1 METDTGSRSGPLAGR
16 REWIGLA
23 VLALPTLLLSIDLSV
38 LYLALPHLTADLEPT
53 ATQQLWI
60 MDIYGF
66 MIAGLL
72 VTMGTLG
79 DRIGRRRLLL
89 IGAVMFAAA
98 SVAAAYSTSPEML
111 IVTRALLGIAGS
123 TVMPSTLAL
132 ISNMF
137 RNPAQRGMAIG
148 VWMSCFM
155 GGMAFGPVV
164 GGAMLQSFW
173 WGSVFLL
180 GVPVMLLLLIT
191 APVLLPEYRAP
202 EAGRLDLLSVILSMA
217 AILPVVYALKE
228 YANQG
233 VRIDSTLV
241 LLVGLVFAVWFVRRQ
256 NRIADPLVD
265 MGLFRR
271 RAFGS
276 ALGLHLLVGAI
287 QGGSLLL
294 VTLYL
299 QMVVGLSPLA
309 TGLWLVPTA
318 LATMAGAMLAPAIA
332 NRVRPAYVIAA
343 GLALSSVGY
352 LLLTRVSGEGELPL
366 VLGSFALV
374 MLGVGPTGALATG
387 LIVGSAP
394 PERAGSAA
402 SLAETGGELGI
413 ALGIATLGSLG
424 TLIYR
429 AGMDQSS
436 LEGLSGGAADTAS
449 ESIAGAVAT
458 AERLSSAQ
466 GTELL
471 EVARQA
477 FATSITGV
485 AILGA
490 GLFVALAL
498 IAIATLRDV
507 EPSEEG
513 AEPMDSATGTPPTD
527 SAAERPVAGPDSE
540 EGDARP
546 GTPRQPTS

>member
-1 METDTGSRSGPLAGR
+1 MTTQPSDGIDNRATP

-38 LYLALPHLTADLEPT
+38 LYLAIPHLAADLGAT
-53 ATQQLWI
+53 GTQQLWI

-72 VTMGTLG
+72 ITMGTLG

-89 IGAVMFAAA
+89 IGAAAFGAA
-98 SVAAAYSTSPEML
+98 SVAAAYSVSAEML
-111 IVTRALLGIAGS
+111 IATRALLGIAGA
-123 TVMPSTLAL
+123 TLMPSTLAL

-164 GGAMLQSFW
+164 GGAMLESFW

-180 GVPVMLLLLIT
+180 GVPVMLLLLVT
-191 APVLLPEYRAP
+191 GPVLIPEYRVADP
-202 EAGRLDLLSVILSMA
+202 GRLDPVSVFLSLVS
-217 AILPVVYALKE
+217 ILPVVYALKE
-228 YANQG
+228 YATHG
-233 VRIDSTLV
+233 VRVEPTV
-241 LLVGLVFAVWFVRRQ
+241 ALLAGLVFAVLFVKRQ
-256 NRIADPLVD
+256 LRIADPLVD
-265 MGLFRR
+265 VRLFLR
-271 RAFGS
+271 RAFSS

-294 VTLYL
+294 ITLYL

-332 NRVRPAYVIAA
+332 RRVRPAYVIAG
-343 GLALSSVGY
+343 GLLVSVLGY
-352 LLLTRVSGEGELPL
+352 LLLTGISGEGELPL
-366 VLGSFALV
+366 VLGAFALV

-387 LIVGSAP
+387 MIVGSAP

-402 SLAETGGELGI
+402 SLAETGAELGV
-413 ALGIATLGSLG
+413 ALGIAALGSLG
-424 TLIYR
+424 TVIYR
-429 AGMDQSS
+429 GQLDGN
-436 LEGLSGGAADTAS
+436 LPDTLGNAADAS
-449 ESIAGAVAT
+449 RESIAGAVA
-458 AERLSSAQ
+458 AADALSPAQ

-471 EVARQA
+471 DLARHA
-477 FATSITGV
+477 FATSLTGV
-485 AILGA
+485 AIIGA
-490 GLFVALAL
+490 ALFVTLAVT
-498 IAIATLRDV
+498 AIVMLRDV
-507 EPSEEG
+507 EPSVEET
-513 AEPMDSATGTPPTD
+513 EPTNST
-527 SAAERPVAGPDSE
+527 AA
-540 EGDARP
+540 
-546 GTPRQPTS
+546 